1 MHVMAT
7 GAVAS
12 VLLSVA
18 LPGLVESAPHQDS
31 HWQADLQIR
40 TLEVTRSRAGI
51 SVRVVVYSEHDD
63 EARDVRLLVL
73 LPVGVGIQRLAEG
86 CAGSASPQM
95 RPSLRAT
102 VTCRLGSMTNRKF
115 HEVNL
120 TTTLPPDGTHR
131 RLGVFAYSGTPDPV
145 PGNNYAERVIP

>member
-1 MHVMAT
+1 MQFTTT

-12 VLLSVA
+12 VLLMVA
-18 LPGLVESAPHQDS
+18 AGGLAESFPRQELR
-31 HWQADLQIR
+31 WQADLQIR

-51 SVRVVVYSEHDD
+51 SVRVVVYTEHDD

-86 CAGSASPQM
+86 CAGSASPPM
-95 RPSLRAT
+95 VPSLRAT
-102 VTCRLGSMTNRKF
+102 VTCELGSMTDRKF

-120 TTTLPPDGTHR
+120 TTTLPPDGTRR

-145 PGNNYAERVIP
+145 PGNNYAERAIP